1 MAGWMKQYC
10 RPNSNI
16 TSVWS
21 ANAYTLIA
29 DAVINPAAGDG
40 VAIVA
45 NSSDDNET
53 QSYGF
58 SVAIAPMTIDSTDL
72 NVYSKKAGAA
82 PIVAA
87 LKYVNGSYVDGFNI
101 PNGTTYAWGNVLDAA
116 SILPGGLTSLQVDFL
131 SQTLASGDSNSI
143 DVAYI
148 SVSGYPLSV
157 QIVEWLLWL
166 GLGLETIK
174 PVLNHLAIFAG
185 SLKDPKLM
193 AQYAKWALQKQ
204 YRCVGR
210 KFGNIINDSL
220 REGYVERVI

>member
-1 MAGWMKQYC
+1 MKQYC

-45 NSSDDNET
+45 NASDDNET

-58 SVAIAPMTIDSTDL
+58 SVAIAPMTIDYTYL
-72 NVYSKKAGAA
+72 NVYSKYGGAA
-82 PIVAA
+82 PEAIA
-87 LKYVNGSYVDGFNI
+87 LKYINGAYIDGFSI
-101 PNGTTYAWGNVLDAA
+101 PHGTSYAWGVLGDGATIKPGALSSA
-116 SILPGGLTSLQVDFL
+116 SVDFI
-131 SQTLASGDSNSI
+131 SQTMASGDSNSI
-143 DVAYI
+143 DAAYME
-148 SVSGYPLSV
+148 VCGYPLSV

-174 PVLNHLAIFAG
+174 PVLNHLAVFAG
-185 SLKDPKLM
+185 SLKNPKVM

-210 KFGNIINDSL
+210 KFSNIINDSL